1 MAFAF
6 ADEAEGTLIYV
17 MLFLAG
23 VAEWDCRWTMDPCV
37 FLAAD
42 VADIFVVY
50 VFQVNAPTD

>member
-1 MAFAF
+1 MTFAF

-23 VAEWDCRWTMDPCV
+23 VAEWDCWWTMDSCV

-42 VADIFVVY
+42 VADIFIAY
-50 VFQVNAPTD
+50 FF